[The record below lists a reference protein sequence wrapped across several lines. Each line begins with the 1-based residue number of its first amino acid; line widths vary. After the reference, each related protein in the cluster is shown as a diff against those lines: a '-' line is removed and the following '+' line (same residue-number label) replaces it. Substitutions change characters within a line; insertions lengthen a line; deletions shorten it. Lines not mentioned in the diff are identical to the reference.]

1 MPVNRFLIAVLILSV
16 IGYGTAWAFDTHA
29 FDDSE
34 HVHMSDDLGINTLD
48 HDDGGCDHCCHAGA
62 HLAGLTSLSYR
73 DFPYTSGLKIATAPA
88 VYLTRNTSPPF
99 KPPQI

>member
-1 MPVNRFLIAVLILSV
+1 MPVSRFLIAVLILSV

-34 HVHMSDDLGINTLD
+34 HVHMSDDLGVNTQD
-48 HDDGGCDHCCHAGA
+48 HDDGGCDHCCHSGA
-62 HLAGLTSLSYR
+62 HFSGLTSSSYHGISS
-73 DFPYTSGLKIATAPA
+73 TSGLKNAAAPA
-88 VYLTRNTSPPF
+88 VYLTRATSPPF